1 MLRYKMC
8 VLFLFII
15 GICTFSF
22 FQVSANE
29 LPLIGKV
36 IYLDAGHGG
45 LDPGALYKNIKEKDI
60 NLEIVYKLKEVLESK
75 GATIYLT
82 RYGDYDLAVPNAMN
96 RKRSDLSRRA
106 NIINDSKCD
115 MYLSIHLNAESSS
128 SWNGAQIFYDDVN
141 NANQKLADIMEKE
154 FIKNT
159 STKRKK
165 QLVNDMYMYKRIEIP
180 GILIEVGFISNP
192 NDRYVLRQVW
202 YQKKISNIITDGVLK
217 FFSQK

>member
-22 FQVSANE
+22 FQVNASE
-29 LPLIGKV
+29 LPLVGKV

-60 NLEIVYKLKEVLESK
+60 NLEIVLKLKEILESK

-82 RYGDYDLAVPNAMN
+82 RYDDYDLAVPNAMN

-128 SWNGAQIFYDDVN
+128 TWSGAQIFYDDVN
-141 NANQKLADIMEKE
+141 DNNKKLAEIMEKE
-154 FIKNT
+154 FIKQTN
-159 STKRKK
+159 TKRKK
-165 QLVNDMYMYKRIEIP
+165 QLVNDMYMYKRIKVP
-180 GILIEVGFISNP
+180 GILVEVGFISNP
-192 NDRYVLRQVW
+192 NDRYILRQEW
-202 YQKKISNIITDGVLK
+202 YQKKVSNIITTGILK
-217 FFSQK
+217 FFS